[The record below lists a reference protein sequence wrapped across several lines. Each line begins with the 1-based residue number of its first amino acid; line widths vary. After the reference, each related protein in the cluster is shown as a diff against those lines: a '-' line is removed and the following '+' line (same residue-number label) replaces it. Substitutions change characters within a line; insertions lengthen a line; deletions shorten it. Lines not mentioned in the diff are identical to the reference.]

1 MTDQNFNQNQEG
13 QKTIVAFVVGLLI
26 GGLVVW
32 MFVGSPA
39 EAPERMNTDDTEEVT
54 ETDQD
59 SETETSD
66 SETNSDETNTN
77 NEENTNVTLE
87 VGDGSVS
94 VSNQPAGFEVSLDAV
109 TYPITEGWIGVRDY
123 NGERLGNLLGV
134 VRFSQSEGLVPENV
148 ILQRAT
154 VPGSEYAIV
163 FYHSGE
169 SDDFNLAT
177 NVQVDEVFATFTAE

>member
-39 EAPERMNTDDTEEVT
+39 EAPEKVETDDTEESNEV
-54 ETDQD
+54 DQED
-59 SETETSD
+59 EIESSD
-66 SETNSDETNTN
+66 SEEDSNATN
-77 NEENTNVTLE
+77 NDEENDEVTLE
-87 VGDGSVS
+87 TGDGSVS
-94 VSNQPAGFEVSLDAV
+94 VSNQPAGSEVSLDAV

-123 NGERLGNLLGV
+123 NGDRLGNLLGV
-134 VRFSQSEGLVPENV
+134 VRFSQSEGLVPEKV

-154 VPGSEYAIV
+154 TAGNKYAIV
-163 FYHSGE
+163 FYHPSE
-169 SDDFNLAT
+169 SNDFNLAT
-177 NVQVDEVFATFTAE
+177 NAQVDEVFATFTAE